1 MKRDENGEVG
11 RMIVIVMMIPMD
23 MMEMM
28 MMLEMFETEINCWHN
43 EHDKGDEIRMIENV
57 YVATK

>member
-1 MKRDENGEVG
+1 
-11 RMIVIVMMIPMD
+11 MIVILMMMPMD

-28 MMLEMFETEINCWHN
+28 MMLEMLETEINCWHS
-43 EHDKGDEIRMIENV
+43 EADEGDEIRMIENV

>member
-11 RMIVIVMMIPMD
+11 RMIVIVMMMPMD
-23 MMEMM
+23 MIEMM
-28 MMLEMFETEINCWHN
+28 MMLEMLETEIDCWHS
-43 EHDKGDEIRMIENV
+43 EDHEGDEIRMIENV